1 MIFQIQTILS
11 YRKPD
16 NSFSEHQM
24 LGSHK
29 ATVVIL
35 EILMKVQHYFDI
47 DPDLI
52 QEIKKWVQLRQ
63 EDDGS
68 FLPLPADVK
77 LTSNENDNKMAENNK
92 IKDNETIYFEHIVE
106 MTAETVIT
114 LFEIGIESDTDSE
127 TLQKAKIFLEN
138 GLPRIE
144 SSTTIATVALA
155 LVLVRSATA
164 TWAIEKL
171 RNASTTEDGE
181 FGWPHPIPKRD
192 AADWLYE
199 SEVGKTLKEPV
210 VCKLVV
216 SCSYGLQNSLNVD
229 TLYNVS

>member
-1 MIFQIQTILS
+1 
-11 YRKPD
+11 
-16 NSFSEHQM
+16 M
-24 LGSHK
+24 LGSHR
-29 ATVVIL
+29 ATVAIL
-35 EILMKVQHYFDI
+35 EILTKVQTYFNI

-52 QEIKKWVQLRQ
+52 QGIKRWVQLRQ

-68 FLPLPADVK
+68 FLPLPADVT
-77 LTSNENDNKMAENNK
+77 LTANESENNK
-92 IKDNETIYFEHIVE
+92 IEDGQIKINETLSFEHIVE

-114 LFEIGIESDTDSE
+114 LFEIGIESDADSE

-138 GLPRIE
+138 GLPKIE

-199 SEVGKTLKEPV
+199 SEVGKSLKEPII
-210 VCKLVV
+210 CKYL
-216 SCSYGLQNSLNVD
+216 SLED
-229 TLYNVS
+229 SK